1 MFDDEMNE
9 ADFRFVLVTW
19 PESQNFMDAP
29 GAYLVM
35 DEDAEPCSYMVPVEI
50 YENFH
55 QDS

>member
-9 ADFRFVLVTW
+9 TDFRFVLVTW

-29 GAYLVM
+29 GAYQ
-35 DEDAEPCSYMVPVEI
+35 PCSYMVPVEI
-50 YENFH
+50 YENFY